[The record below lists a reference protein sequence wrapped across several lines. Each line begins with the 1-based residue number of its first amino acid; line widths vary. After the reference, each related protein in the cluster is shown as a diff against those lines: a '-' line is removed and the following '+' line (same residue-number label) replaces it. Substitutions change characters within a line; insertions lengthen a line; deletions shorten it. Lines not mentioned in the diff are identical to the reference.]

1 MNTKSYPFF
10 GFIIIMML
18 FSSLGAQN
26 DSLSI
31 FMENTTVEVGEVV
44 ELDVHV
50 KDYSNILSTSFTL
63 KWDSLQLRFVD
74 VQNIALGLSFDES
87 AFNVLDAGSLRY
99 LFWDSSV
106 GDGVSLDDNES
117 LFTLVLQAIALEN
130 IITPICFEGLVDVV
144 NVDEMELTAETPCTD
159 IDITVMV
166 DATNVGEYQQF
177 TASINPNPFTG
188 NALVALEIPVG
199 GKLTWTVSEMNGQ
212 LLKGGVTH
220 FAAGKQ
226 VLNLQ
231 NTLFKH
237 TGSYI
242 LKVEMAGLTLSKKL
256 IYIEP

>member
-10 GFIIIMML
+10 GFIFIVVL
-18 FSSLGAQN
+18 FSSLRAQN
-26 DSLSI
+26 DSLRI
-31 FMENTTVEVGEVV
+31 FIENTAVEVGEVI
-44 ELDVHV
+44 ELEVHV

-74 VQNIALGLSFDES
+74 VKNIALGLSFDES

-106 GDGVSLDDNES
+106 GDGVSLDDDAS
-117 LFTLVLQAIALEN
+117 LFTLVLEAIALES

-144 NVDEMELTAETPCTD
+144 NVDEMELAAETPCGN

-166 DATNVGEYQQF
+166 DATDLSEYQQF
-177 TASINPNPFTG
+177 SASVHPNPFVE
-188 NALVALEIPVG
+188 NALVVLEIPVG
-199 GKLTWTVSEMNGQ
+199 GKLTWTLSEMNGQ
-212 LLKGGVTH
+212 LLKRGATH